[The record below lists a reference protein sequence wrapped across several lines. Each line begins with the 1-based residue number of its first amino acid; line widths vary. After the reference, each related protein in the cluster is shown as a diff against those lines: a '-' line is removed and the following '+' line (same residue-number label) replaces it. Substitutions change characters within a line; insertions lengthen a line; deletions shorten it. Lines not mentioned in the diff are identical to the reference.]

1 MISDSACCS
10 LVDGWSRRMI
20 IGVMDDGVVG
30 GRLADWISLGLL
42 TSSVPRDVVDEVVAV
57 TGRRARR
64 SDGTLPPRMMVYYA
78 MALALFAD
86 DDYEEVAARLG
97 ETLASWGCLGSP
109 GFSGQL
115 TIDLT

>member
-1 MISDSACCS
+1 
-10 LVDGWSRRMI
+10 MI
-20 IGVMDDGVVG
+20 IGVADDVVVA
-30 GRLADWISLGLL
+30 GRLSDWISLGLL
-42 TSSVPRDVVDEVVAV
+42 TSSVPRDVVDEVVES

-64 SDGTLPPRMMVYYA
+64 SDGSLPPRMMVYYA